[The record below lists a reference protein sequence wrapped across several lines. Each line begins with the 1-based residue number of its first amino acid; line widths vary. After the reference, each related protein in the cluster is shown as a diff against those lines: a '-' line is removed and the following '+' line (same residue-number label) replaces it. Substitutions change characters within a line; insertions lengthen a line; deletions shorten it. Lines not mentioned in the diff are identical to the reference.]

1 MKFNYRYLSLQG
13 FGCSFFSQGVCR
25 YNKQDVDSYTHKSG
39 DRRAVANDRVDQ
51 VACRKHQAD
60 DGEDKRGPGFA
71 RIICRTAGKNSFRLG
86 EDAHEEHRMFVL
98 IGPVVL
104 CFLFTS
110 EV

>member
-1 MKFNYRYLSLQG
+1 MKCPLLRRNKVQE
-13 FGCSFFSQGVCR
+13 FFHGTGQIKSSTR
-25 YNKQDVDSYTHKSG
+25 KKKQQPETDILTFRVGDVF
-39 DRRAVANDRVDQ
+39 
-51 VACRKHQAD
+51 
-60 DGEDKRGPGFA
+60 FA